1 MAHMTTLVTKL
12 NRQVLLAV
20 LTILTSP
27 KFNPFFLFP
36 YISYSSSGEG
46 QKAAEWFEKLGYKM
60 PYGINT
66 ADFILDLASGDV
78 ATRKLQGEG
87 TRQHLIQ
94 CAEKYLAANPGGFR
108 ADGKELNEKTMGREL
123 WAAAQVSWGAELF
136 FGALAS
142 LLPYQASV
150 HNRVEDC

>member
-1 MAHMTTLVTKL
+1 MKTH
-12 NRQVLLAV
+12 
-20 LTILTSP
+20 LTSLSCP
-27 KFNPFFLFP
+27 P
-36 YISYSSSGEG
+36 GEG

-94 CAEKYLAANPGGFR
+94 CSEKYLAANPEGFR
-108 ADGKELNEKTMGREL
+108 RDGKDLNEKIMGREL
-123 WAAAQVSWGAELF
+123 WAAAQVRG
-136 FGALAS
+136 
-142 LLPYQASV
+142 
-150 HNRVEDC
+150 

>member
-1 MAHMTTLVTKL
+1 LV
-12 NRQVLLAV
+12 
-20 LTILTSP
+20 P
-27 KFNPFFLFP
+27 PFLFP
-36 YISYSSSGEG
+36 YISFFSSGEG

-123 WAAAQVSWGAELF
+123 WAAAQVSVG
-136 FGALAS
+136 G
-142 LLPYQASV
+142 
-150 HNRVEDC
+150 